1 MQVLQSDDLK
11 RFWVFSSWGRI
22 GTKIGDKKLEPV
34 SSAVMAVSEFERI
47 YIEKT
52 GNLFDP
58 SADFKKIPGLYYPVD
73 VDYEDGTNN
82 LNDYSA
88 IPSKLPASVQQLVK
102 MIFDI
107 DNMKQTMMEFKL
119 DLQRMPLGRLS
130 KSQLSEAHKT
140 LSDLNELI
148 AKAADQSEFIGLS
161 NKFFTLIPHNL
172 GMQKAPIINTVEMI
186 KEKREM
192 IDSLLQIEIAYSL
205 LQGEVEE
212 NANPIDARYDQM
224 KAELKPLDHNSSE
237 FQLIQS
243 YVSNT
248 HAPTHTGYNLIIED
262 IFKLKREGEEDRY
275 RPFKSLHNRQL
286 LWHGSRLTNFAGIL
300 SNGLKIAPK
309 EAPVTGYMF
318 GKGIYFAD
326 MVSKSAN
333 YCFATPSNPTGLML
347 LSEVAL
353 GNTFNLTEATNV
365 TKLRQKFHSVRGLGK
380 TFPNPDMAITM
391 SDGVTVP
398 IGTPITNA
406 SLNYDLLYNE
416 YIVYDVSQVNLK
428 YLLKIKFDFK

>member
-1 MQVLQSDDLK
+1 MK

-22 GTKIGDKKLEPV
+22 GTKLGDKKLEPV
-34 SSAVMAVSEFERI
+34 PSAEMAVTEFERI
-47 YIEKT
+47 YLNKT

-58 SADFKKIPGLYYPVD
+58 NVDFRKVSGRYYPID
-73 VDYEDGTNN
+73 VDYEDDMKKFN
-82 LNDYSA
+82 LSDYSS
-88 IPSKLPASVQQLVK
+88 IPSKLPGSVQQLVK
-102 MIFDI
+102 MIFDV
-107 DNMKQTMMEFKL
+107 DSMKQAMLEFKL

-130 KSQLSEAHKT
+130 KNQLSDANKT
-140 LSDLNELI
+140 LSDLNDLI
-148 AKAADQSEFIGLS
+148 ANGAADSEFIGLS
-161 NKFFTLIPHNL
+161 NKFFTLVPHNL
-172 GMQKAPIINTVEMI
+172 GMRSAPIINTVDLI
-186 KEKREM
+186 NEKREM

-205 LQGEVEE
+205 LQEEVEE

-224 KAELKPLDHNSSE
+224 KTELKPLDRNSME
-237 FQLIQS
+237 FKLIQQ

-248 HAPTHTGYNLIIED
+248 HAPTHTEYNLIVED
-262 IFKLKREGEEDRY
+262 IFEVKREGEEVRY

-286 LWHGSRLTNFAGIL
+286 LWHGSRLTNFAGIF

-309 EAPVTGYMF
+309 EAPATGYMF

-333 YCFATPSNPTGLML
+333 YCFATPNNPTGLML

-353 GNTFNLTEATNV
+353 GNTYNLTEATYINQ
-365 TKLRQKFHSVRGLGK
+365 LRGKFHSVRGLGK
-380 TFPNPDMAITM
+380 TFPNPNMTITT
-391 SDGVTVP
+391 SDGVAIP
-398 IGTPITNA
+398 IGTPITNDA
-406 SLNYDLLYNE
+406 LQHRLLYNE